1 MIFSWAVSVDTKSAL
16 MLAYQHLT
24 TLHKL
29 ARRPHV
35 DDFLLKSAV
44 PRGFYRDVLET
55 ELRTPSSEP
64 LWRTFG
70 ISVLDSKVCRRVG
83 NNELEEVS
91 FLSLDP
97 QLIDPTT
104 CLHPETNPNP
114 NPSLISLLITG
125 NVPREL
131 IGETSSIFLVTG
143 SCQMPDIQSEPVA
156 IRGKCN
162 PQC

>member
-1 MIFSWAVSVDTKSAL
+1 M

-24 TLHKL
+24 TLQKL

-55 ELRTPSSEP
+55 ELRTPSSES
-64 LWRTFG
+64 LWRAFG

-83 NNELEEVS
+83 NNGVEEVS

-97 QLIDPTT
+97 RLIDPPT
-104 CLHPETNPNP
+104 CLRPETNPNP
-114 NPSLISLLITG
+114 SPSLISLLITR

-131 IGETSSIFLVTG
+131 IGETLSIFLVTG
-143 SCQMPDIQSEPVA
+143 SCQMPDIQSEPIA

-162 PQC
+162 PQW

>member
-24 TLHKL
+24 TLYKL
-29 ARRPHV
+29 ARRQHV

-44 PRGFYRDVLET
+44 PRGFYRDVLEM

-83 NNELEEVS
+83 NNGLEEVS

-131 IGETSSIFLVTG
+131 IGETLSIFLVTG
-143 SCQMPDIQSEPVA
+143 SCQMPGIQSEPIA